1 LNIRAIGVL
10 IKYTVPG
17 SSWILAAI
25 LQELGWVGMVSG
37 FSIVGYSRLN
47 ILVNSRRILRLVLA
61 MIIIDGVCLHITTI
75 VIQFGYASQAFPRNR
90 SSRIAAADTIER
102 LQAIWFTV
110 QQLVISCLYVKAAWD
125 HLQDRLQPRKI
136 MIWLI
141 TVQILVLILDIVVVV
156 LECAGYFVVKM
167 IIHSFIYS
175 IKLELEFAILN
186 QLVAISRLGIS
197 GTMRVPPQPDSR
209 SPSSGT
215 TAAVSPRES
224 GSNKWDPGEPS
235 AFRGYDTTA
244 IAM

>member
-1 LNIRAIGVL
+1 
-10 IKYTVPG
+10 
-17 SSWILAAI
+17 
-25 LQELGWVGMVSG
+25 M
-37 FSIVGYSRLN
+37 IV
-47 ILVNSRRILRLVLA
+47 
-61 MIIIDGVCLHITTI
+61 IDGVCLHITTI

-90 SSRIAAADTIER
+90 SSRITASETIER

-110 QQLVISCLYVKAAWD
+110 QQLIISALYVKAAWD
-125 HLQDRLQPRKI
+125 HLRDRLQPRKV

-141 TVQILVLILDIVVVV
+141 AVQLLVLVLDIVVVV
-156 LECAGYFVVKM
+156 LECVGYFVVKM

-197 GTMRVPPQPDSR
+197 GTMIVPPQPDSS

-215 TAAVSPRES
+215 TIAGSSRES
-224 GSNKWDPGEPS
+224 GSNKWDMGEPS
-235 AFRGYDTTA
+235 TFRGHDTTM